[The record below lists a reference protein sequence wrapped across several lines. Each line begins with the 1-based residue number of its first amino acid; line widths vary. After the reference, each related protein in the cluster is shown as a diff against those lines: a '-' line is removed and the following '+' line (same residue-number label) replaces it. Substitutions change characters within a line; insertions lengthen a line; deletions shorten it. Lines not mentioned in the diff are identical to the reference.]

1 MCIDVIYFDFSKA
14 FDSVNHDIILHKL
27 KYIYKIDGRLLKF
40 IKNYLSDRE
49 QCVVIDGIKSSLT
62 PVHSGVPQG
71 SIIGP
76 ILFVLFINDLP
87 QEIDEESNI
96 ALYADDTKLWR
107 SIKFDHDHSQLQKD
121 IKYLHAWSLRNKI
134 DFNLPKCKVVSIKN
148 KPSPLAMLPF
158 VAYHYYL
165 AENLLEY
172 ADSEKDLG
180 VYVNKDFNF
189 NEHCNYILSKA
200 NQQYGLLKRTCNF
213 VNDTKRKRVLYLTL
227 ARSQFNHCS
236 TIWRPTE
243 INNKTLVEKFEN
255 FQKKCIKWILC
266 EEDLS

>member
-1 MCIDVIYFDFSKA
+1 M
-14 FDSVNHDIILHKL
+14 NKL
-27 KYIYKIDGRLLKF
+27 KYIYKLDCRLLKF

-87 QEIDEESNI
+87 QGIDKNSCI

-107 SIKFDHDHSQLQKD
+107 TIKSDSDNDQLQKD
-121 IKYLHAWSLRNKI
+121 IEYLHKWSLSNKI
-134 DFNLPKCKVVSIKN
+134 NFNLQKCKVVSIKS

-172 ADSEKDLG
+172 ADSEK
-180 VYVNKDFNF
+180 
-189 NEHCNYILSKA
+189 I
-200 NQQYGLLKRTCNF
+200 
-213 VNDTKRKRVLYLTL
+213 
-227 ARSQFNHCS
+227 
-236 TIWRPTE
+236 
-243 INNKTLVEKFEN
+243 
-255 FQKKCIKWILC
+255 
-266 EEDLS
+266 